1 MPNGSPTPSSSTPA
15 SPTRTA
21 PFNQYVEGI
30 KVDLHWP
37 QHKLIVEVDGFQAH
51 GSRRAFEDDR
61 RRDQILAAAG
71 YTVIRITWLQLT
83 NEPYRVIA
91 AIAQALGR
99 AALAA

>member
-1 MPNGSPTPSSSTPA
+1 MAERLAYPLIIDAGLPRPHL
-15 SPTRTA
+15 
-21 PFNQYVEGI
+21 NQYVEGL

-51 GSRRAFEDDR
+51 GSRQAFEDDR

-83 NEPYRVIA
+83 HEPYRVIA

-99 AALAA
+99 AAIAA